1 MSRGLGP
8 LASEVKSHRL
18 GGGFFLPREIG
29 LLFA

>member
-18 GGGFFLPREIG
+18 GGGFFLLEWIG
-29 LLFA
+29 LIFA